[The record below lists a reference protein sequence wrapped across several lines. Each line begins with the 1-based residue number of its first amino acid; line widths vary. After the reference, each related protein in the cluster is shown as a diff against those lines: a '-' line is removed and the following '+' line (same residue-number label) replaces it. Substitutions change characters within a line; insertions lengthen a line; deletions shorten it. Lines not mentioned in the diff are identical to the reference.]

1 MSVDSKYDPRYVQTP
16 RVIDLRLE
24 IENRIEK
31 IDELIDRIKSDY
43 GLGIS
48 SNSD

>member
-1 MSVDSKYDPRYVQTP
+1 MSPDSKYDPRYVPSQSI
-16 RVIDLRLE
+16 IDLRLK

-31 IDELIDRIKSDY
+31 IDELIDRIKLDY